1 MIEVKTI
8 LLLKVEIIT
17 RKVQGIK
24 GQLDIDLRQEI
35 VIDPG
40 LAKNQIEEM
49 RME

>member
-1 MIEVKTI
+1 MIEVETI

-17 RKVQGIK
+17 SKVQGIK
-24 GQLDIDLRQEI
+24 GRIDIDLRQEI

-40 LAKNQIEEM
+40 IEKNQIEEM